1 MAKTQSRMLALG
13 TAAPE
18 FSLPD
23 PAGKLHRLGDFAGAR
38 ALVVAFICNHCPYV
52 KHMIDGLV
60 QFARDYSGQGLSVVA
75 INPNDASRYPDD
87 SPPKM
92 AQLAAQTASSPVI
105 VASPVAAKAAAS
117 SCRTCSQAIVP
128 SRRSASVKPFSESPG
143 SP

>member
-38 ALVVAFICNHCPYV
+38 AVVVAFICNHCPYV

-60 QFARDYSGQGLSVVA
+60 QFARDYSAQGLSVVA
-75 INPNDASRYPDD
+75 LNPNDASRHPDD
-87 SPPKM
+87 RPPHK
-92 AQLAAQTASSPVI
+92 AQLAAR
-105 VASPVAAKAAAS
+105 K
-117 SCRTCSQAIVP
+117 
-128 SRRSASVKPFSESPG
+128 G
-143 SP
+143 